1 MQESSPDQQSAPN
14 AWPGLYGYQLG
25 ALLCGHHTTFR
36 VFAPQAHEVQ
46 LSINGQRHPMRPSRD
61 GCWETSQ
68 AGELEGAEYQ
78 FIVDGRAC
86 NDPYA
91 RASLAN
97 SGASVVVRPDPL
109 PRVKPFEGNPVIYE
123 AHVRDMTIGAD
134 NGIVHK
140 GKFLGLAE
148 RGTSTSQGQPT
159 GVDYIA
165 SLGVTHVQ
173 LLPIFDFATVDELG
187 ELSFNAQY
195 NWGYDPAQYS
205 VPEGSYATD
214 PSDPQCRI
222 RELKTMI
229 QAMHDAG
236 LRVIMDV
243 VYNHVFDVAQSPLHH
258 TAPGYYFRYRDG
270 HLLNGTGVGN
280 ETASEQPMMR
290 KLMVDSVM
298 YWAEEFAIDGFRFD
312 LMGIHD
318 VETMNEIRR
327 ALDTLDPSII
337 MLGEGWHMGHHPAGV
352 IPANMGN
359 AHLMPRIFHFNDR
372 FRDAMK
378 GPALVEHSTG
388 VISGAHN
395 ESLMRQLFEELSGN
409 GVRHSVIYNEAHD
422 NATMFDKLASTMPH
436 QGEEELFDRCMLA
449 TALQFFARG
458 MVFIHAGQEMMR
470 TKGGDEN
477 SYRSPDSVNAFD
489 YERANDLQRYVD
501 HFRRLCAFRR
511 SYAPTTIEA
520 VEVTSAHMVFK
531 VDGRTL
537 LFQPT
542 PPRLVDLEHPQLNVL
557 L

>member
-1 MQESSPDQQSAPN
+1 MQESNRHSAPKD
-14 AWPGLYGYQLG
+14 WPGLYGYQLG
-25 ALLCGHHTTFR
+25 ALLCDGSTVFR
-36 VFAPQAHEVQ
+36 VFAPEAQDVQ
-46 LSINGQRHPMRPSRD
+46 LLVNGELFSMSPTREGYWESR
-61 GCWETSQ
+61 Q
-68 AGELEGAEYQ
+68 PGELEGVEYQ
-78 FIVDGRAC
+78 FIVDGRVC
-86 NDPYA
+86 NDPNA

-97 SGASVVVRPDPL
+97 SGVSVVVRPDPL
-109 PRVKPFEGNPVIYE
+109 PRAEPFAGNPVIYE
-123 AHVRDMTIGAD
+123 AHVRDMTIGPE
-134 NGIVHK
+134 NGITHK

-148 RGTSTSQGQPT
+148 RGTTTPEGQPT
-159 GVDYIA
+159 GLDYIA
-165 SLGVTHVQ
+165 SLGVTHIQ

-187 ELSFNAQY
+187 DLSFNAQY
-195 NWGYDPAQYS
+195 NWGYDPAQYN

-214 PSDPQCRI
+214 PSDPLCRI
-222 RELKTMI
+222 RELKMMI

-258 TAPGYYFRYRDG
+258 TAPGYYFRYRRG

-298 YWAEEFAIDGFRFD
+298 YWAKEFAIDGFRFD

-327 ALDTLDPSII
+327 ALDTIDPSII
-337 MLGEGWHMGHHPAGV
+337 VLGEGWHMGNHPKGV
-352 IPANMGN
+352 VPANMGN

-388 VISGAHN
+388 VISGARN
-395 ESLMRQLFEELSGN
+395 ESLMRQLFEELSGK
-409 GVRHSVIYNEAHD
+409 GLDQSVVYNEAHD
-422 NATMFDKLASTMPH
+422 NATMFDKLTSTMPRTSE
-436 QGEEELFDRCMLA
+436 QEVLDRCALA

-458 MVFIHAGQEMMR
+458 LVFIHAGQEMMR

-477 SYRSPDSVNAFD
+477 SYRSPDHVNAFD
-489 YERANDLQRYVD
+489 YERARQLKQYVD
-501 HFRRLCAFRR
+501 RFRQLCAFRR
-511 SYAPTTIEA
+511 SYAPDSIEA
-520 VEVTSAHMVFK
+520 VEITSSHVVFK

-537 LFQPT
+537 LFEPN
-542 PPRLVDLEHPQLNVL
+542 PPRLVDLEHPQMDVL